1 MSTNLTGK
9 TILGYTV
16 VEEIGSGGFGTVYK
30 VSKKNAAGEYIRALK
45 HMTIPTKKQYND
57 VLNSMGGDY
66 SKADDYF
73 ASVLKDIV
81 NEIRI
86 LSSLSESGI
95 KNIVSYYENDIVETE
110 SPKMYNIYILMEY
123 LTPFTDY
130 ITERQITVRDVI
142 KLGKDILT
150 ALISCHEQNVIHRDI
165 KDDNIFVANDGAYK
179 LGDFG
184 VSKSLKDKS
193 KAESIKGTP
202 NYIAPEVYLGKEKYD
217 KTVDLYSLGIVLY
230 KYLNYARNPFLP
242 DYPAAFTSA
251 DEEQAFE
258 KRMSGEI
265 PSLPCNAKNALGE
278 AVLKA
283 IKPRAQRYNSA
294 EEFLAELC
302 TAEVALDDEYLNLP
316 VGLAVRK
323 TSDATAVAEATTIAT
338 PEVSNETL
346 VVDSAPVQPKVSS
359 ETVVVDS
366 APVQPKASSETVV
379 VDSAPVQPKVSNETV
394 VVDSAPVQPK
404 ASNETVVVDSAP
416 VQPKV
421 SNETVVVD
429 SAPVQP
435 KASNETVVVDSAS
448 VVKKSKDETV
458 IVDNAPITET
468 KKTEK
473 VEENPMPS
481 TSAVV
486 GGVNS
491 GRVTDKEIYEQTK
504 DKERVASIVTF
515 TLPFVF
521 AALYLAFYVIF
532 IPALYGKMISW
543 ASWLIADAEHIQELF
558 SDANNILYPMYKV
571 VLLIGTQYL
580 LLGLLLVSIYRACKR
595 LHNMKKKIVK
605 DATYIGKDPYADLSA
620 FYMEH
625 APVAPKQAREAFVLV
640 RNTVE
645 ALKFAQGFGMSK
657 DEEVQK
663 LEKEI
668 GDTIA
673 AMPATYLAIS
683 SDEGYAEWTEAL
695 EEFNEKVKSRNKML
709 LK

>member
-30 VSKKNAAGEYIRALK
+30 VSKTNAAGEYIRALK

-95 KNIVSYYENDIVETE
+95 KNIVSYYENDIVETD

-130 ITERQITVRDVI
+130 ITERQITIRDVI

-150 ALISCHEQNVIHRDI
+150 ALISCHEQNIIHRDI

-242 DYPAAFTSA
+242 DYPAAYSSA

-258 KRMSGEI
+258 KRMSGAV

-278 AVLKA
+278 VVLKA
-283 IKPRAQRYNSA
+283 VKPRAERYNSA
-294 EEFLAELC
+294 SEFLAELC
-302 TAEVALDDEYLNLP
+302 SVEVTLDDEYLDSP
-316 VGLAVRK
+316 VGLAVRQMGEETAIADNAAK
-323 TSDATAVAEATTIAT
+323 VEDVPANETLVADSTPAPAPVKASDETLVADSAPA
-338 PEVSNETL
+338 PAPVKASNETL
-346 VVDSAPVQPKVSS
+346 VADSTPAPAPMKASDKTLVADSAP
-359 ETVVVDS
+359 
-366 APVQPKASSETVV
+366 
-379 VDSAPVQPKVSNETV
+379 
-394 VVDSAPVQPK
+394 
-404 ASNETVVVDSAP
+404 
-416 VQPKV
+416 
-421 SNETVVVD
+421 
-429 SAPVQP
+429 
-435 KASNETVVVDSAS
+435 AS
-448 VVKKSKDETV
+448 VRKE
-458 IVDNAPITET
+458 
-468 KKTEK
+468 EK
-473 VEENPMPS
+473 AEEVLPQ
-481 TSAVV
+481 TSAVEADKQ
-486 GGVNS
+486 S
-491 GRVTDKEIYEQTK
+491 GRLTDKEIYEQTK
-504 DKERVASIVTF
+504 EKERVKSIITF
-515 TLPFVF
+515 TAPLVF
-521 AALYLAFYVIF
+521 LALYVAFYVIF
-532 IPALYGKMISW
+532 IPAVYGEAISW
-543 ASWLIADAEHIQELF
+543 VSWLIADAEHIQELF
-558 SDANNILYPMYKV
+558 SDANNILFPMYKV
-571 VLLIGTQYL
+571 VLLIAIQYL
-580 LLGLLLVSIYRACKR
+580 LLALLVTSVYYACRRFHIKS
-595 LHNMKKKIVK
+595 KKVVE
-605 DATYIGKDPYADLSA
+605 AAAYVGKDPYTELSA

-625 APVAPKQAREAFVLV
+625 SPVAPKQAREAFVLV

-668 GDTIA
+668 GDTIM
-673 AMPATYLAIS
+673 AMPKTYLAIE
-683 SDEGYAEWTEAL
+683 SDEGYAAWTESL
-695 EEFNEKVKSRNKML
+695 EDFNEKVKERNKML

>member
-30 VSKKNAAGEYIRALK
+30 VSKTNAAGEYIRALK

-95 KNIVSYYENDIVETE
+95 KNIVSYYENDIVETD

-165 KDDNIFVANDGAYK
+165 KDDNIFVSNDGAYK

-242 DYPAAFTSA
+242 DYPAAYSSA
-251 DEEQAFE
+251 DEEAAFE
-258 KRMSGEI
+258 KRMSGAV
-265 PSLPCNAKNALGE
+265 PTLPCNAKNALGE
-278 AVLKA
+278 VILKA
-283 IKPRAQRYNSA
+283 VKPRVERYNSA
-294 EEFLAELC
+294 SEFLAELC
-302 TAEVALDDEYLNLP
+302 AVEVTLDEEYLDSP

-323 TSDATAVAEATTIAT
+323 ASEETAIVEDAEKVAE
-338 PEVSNETL
+338 V
-346 VVDSAPVQPKVSS
+346 PVN

-366 APVQPKASSETVV
+366 TPIPVPAKA
-379 VDSAPVQPKVSNETV
+379 SNETV
-394 VVDSAPVQPK
+394 VVDSTPTPVPAKANNETVVVDSASVPAPAK

-416 VQPKV
+416 
-421 SNETVVVD
+421 T
-429 SAPVQP
+429 PVP
-435 KASNETVVVDSAS
+435 AKASNETVVVDSA
-448 VVKKSKDETV
+448 
-458 IVDNAPITET
+458 PIQKE
-468 KKTEK
+468 EK
-473 VEENPMPS
+473 AAEELVAQ
-481 TSAVV
+481 TSAVE
-486 GGVNS
+486 GGKQSN
-491 GRVTDKEIYEQTK
+491 RITDKEIYEKTK
-504 DKERVASIVTF
+504 GKERVKSIITF
-515 TLPFVF
+515 TAPVVF
-521 AALYLAFYVIF
+521 FALYITFYVIF
-532 IPALYGKMISW
+532 IPAVYGEAISW
-543 ASWLIADAEHIQELF
+543 FSWLFADAEHIQELF
-558 SDANNILYPMYKV
+558 SDANNVLFPMYKV
-571 VLLIGTQYL
+571 VLLIGLQYL
-580 LLGLLLVSIYRACKR
+580 LLGLLLLSVYHACR
-595 LHNMKKKIVK
+595 RFHIQKKKVVK
-605 DATYIGKDPYADLSA
+605 EAEYVGKDPYTELSA

-625 APVAPKQAREAFVLV
+625 SPVAPKQAKEAFVLV

-668 GDTIA
+668 GDTIM
-673 AMPATYLAIS
+673 AMPQTYLAIE
-683 SDEGYAEWTEAL
+683 SDEGYASWTESL
-695 EEFNEKVKSRNKML
+695 EEFNEKVKERNKML

>member
-30 VSKKNAAGEYIRALK
+30 VSKTNAAGEYIRALK

-95 KNIVSYYENDIVETE
+95 KNIVSYYENDIVETD

-150 ALISCHEQNVIHRDI
+150 ALISCHEQNVVHRDI

-242 DYPAAFTSA
+242 DYPAAYSSA
-251 DEEQAFE
+251 DEEAAFE
-258 KRMSGEI
+258 KRMSGAV
-265 PSLPCNAKNALGE
+265 PALPCNAKNALGE

-283 IKPRAQRYNSA
+283 VKPRADRYNSA
-294 EEFLAELC
+294 AEFLAELC
-302 TAEVALDDEYLNLP
+302 AVEVTLDEEYLDSP

-323 TSDATAVAEATTIAT
+323 ASEGTAIAEDTEKIA
-338 PEVSNETL
+338 EI
-346 VVDSAPVQPKVSS
+346 PVN

-366 APVQPKASSETVV
+366 TPAPAPVKT
-379 VDSAPVQPKVSNETV
+379 SNETV
-394 VVDSAPVQPK
+394 VVDSAPAPAPVK

-416 VQPKV
+416 AP
-421 SNETVVVD
+421 
-429 SAPVQP
+429 APV
-435 KASNETVVVDSAS
+435 KASNETVVVDSAP
-448 VVKKSKDETV
+448 
-458 IVDNAPITET
+458 APVQKE
-468 KKTEK
+468 EK
-473 VEENPMPS
+473 AAVELVS
-481 TSAVV
+481 QASAVE
-486 GGVNS
+486 GGKQSN
-491 GRVTDKEIYEQTK
+491 RLTDKEIYEKTK
-504 DKERVASIVTF
+504 GKEKVKSIIIF
-515 TLPFVF
+515 TAPIVF
-521 AALYLAFYVIF
+521 LALYITFYVIF
-532 IPALYGKMISW
+532 IPAVYGEAISW
-543 ASWLIADAEHIQELF
+543 FSWLFADADHIQELF
-558 SDANNILYPMYKV
+558 SDANNILFPMYKV
-571 VLLIGTQYL
+571 VLLIGIQYL
-580 LLGLLLVSIYRACKR
+580 LLGLLLLSVYHACR
-595 LHNMKKKIVK
+595 RFHIKKKNVVK
-605 DATYIGKDPYADLSA
+605 EAVYVGKDPYTELSA

-625 APVAPKQAREAFVLV
+625 SPVAPKQAREAFILV

-657 DEEVQK
+657 DEEVKK

-668 GDTIA
+668 GDTIMM
-673 AMPATYLAIS
+673 MPQTYLAIE
-683 SDEGYAEWTEAL
+683 SDEGYASWTESL
-695 EEFNEKVKSRNKML
+695 EEFNEKVKERNKML